1 MSRIIQPPRQKV
13 VVKVTQRHI
22 NEGQRWSPSKD
33 AVARALRA
41 AGLRRWGSGFT
52 SFTVGK
58 YSKRVPMPDSVK
70 EFIRLYDYDRLK
82 CQPFEFEVDLTLVR
96 L

>member
-1 MSRIIQPPRQKV
+1 MSCTVSPPRQRV
-13 VVKVTQRHI
+13 VVKVTQKHI
-22 NEGQRWSPSKD
+22 DDGVCYSPRKD
-33 AVARALRA
+33 AIARALRA
-41 AGLRRWGSGFT
+41 AGLRRWRSGFT

-70 EFIRLYDYDRLK
+70 EFVRQFDHDRLK
-82 CQPFEFEVDLTLVR
+82 CKPFEFEVDLTSAR